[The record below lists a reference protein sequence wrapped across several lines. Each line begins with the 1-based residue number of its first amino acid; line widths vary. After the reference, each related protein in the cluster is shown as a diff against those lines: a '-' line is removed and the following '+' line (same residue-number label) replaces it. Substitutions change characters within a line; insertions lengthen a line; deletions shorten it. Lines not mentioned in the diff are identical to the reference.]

1 MKNYLMN
8 TIKASIILAV
18 LFISGQSLYS
28 QSAVYFCTQSGA
40 YSYCYAMNDAV
51 ACAEAKCYEYG
62 GSSPILVAFTNTK
75 GNGVIVEGKN
85 SDGKRVIGVAL
96 GYSDYG
102 AAFDKAVLECYYA
115 GSVTIPVQVA
125 QWNDGSETN
134 IF

>member
-1 MKNYLMN
+1 MN
-8 TIKASIILAV
+8 TIKSILLLTV
-18 LFISGQSLYS
+18 LYIFSQSIYS
-28 QSAVYFCTQSGA
+28 QSAVYFCTQTGA

-62 GSSPILVAFTNTK
+62 GTTPFLVTFTNTK

-85 SDGKRVIGVAL
+85 ADGKRVL
-96 GYSDYG
+96 GAAVGYGDYG

-125 QWNDGSETN
+125 QWNDGNETN
-134 IF
+134 TN

>member
-1 MKNYLMN
+1 MK
-8 TIKASIILAV
+8 TIKLIIILAV
-18 LFISGQSLYS
+18 TVICVKTSHS
-28 QSAVYFCTQSGA
+28 QSAVYFCTQTGA

-62 GSSPILVAFTNTK
+62 ATSPILVAFTNTK

-96 GYSDYG
+96 GYADYG

-115 GSVTIPVQVA
+115 GSIIIPVQIA
-125 QWNDGSETN
+125 QWNDGNDTN
-134 IF
+134 TF

>member
-1 MKNYLMN
+1 MKKQVMGL
-8 TIKASIILAV
+8 IKSVVIAAALVFGAENI
-18 LFISGQSLYS
+18 YS
-28 QSAVYFCTQSGA
+28 QSAVWFCTQTGA

-62 GSSPILVAFTNTK
+62 GTSPILVTFTNAK

-85 SDGKRVIGVAL
+85 AAGKRVLGAAV

-102 AAFDKAVLECYYA
+102 DAFDKAVLECYYA

-125 QWNDGSETN
+125 QWNDGHETN
-134 IF
+134 TN

>member
-1 MKNYLMN
+1 MKA
-8 TIKASIILAV
+8 IKLIIILV
-18 LFISGQSLYS
+18 VTVICVKVSHS
-28 QSAVYFCTQSGA
+28 QSAVYFCTQTGA

-62 GSSPILVAFTNTK
+62 GTSPILVAFTNTK

-85 SDGKRVIGVAL
+85 ADGKRVIGVAL

-115 GSVTIPVQVA
+115 GSIGIPVQVA
-125 QWNDGSETN
+125 QWNDGNETN
-134 IF
+134 TF

>member
-1 MKNYLMN
+1 MK
-8 TIKASIILAV
+8 TIKFLAV
-18 LFISGQSLYS
+18 LTLMIISVKASYS
-28 QSAVYFCTQSGA
+28 QSAVYFCTKTGA

-62 GSSPILVAFTNTK
+62 GSSPLLVAFTNTK
-75 GNGVIVEGKN
+75 GNGVIAEGKN
-85 SDGKRVIGVAL
+85 ADGKRVIGVAL

-125 QWNDGSETN
+125 QWNDGNETN
-134 IF
+134 TF